1 MINYSSYN
9 DAWGITPN
17 NKIQKNDNELKDN
30 FTNIEKSIEI
40 KKNNETFT
48 NIKSLKNKEKCHK
61 TCNIVEDII
70 NCPKCLELLKKKLN
84 MNSTIKETFKNKI
97 EGFNSKVKNKLIILC
112 DTKNK
117 KNTML
122 ILLILLFLI
131 LSFYFVKGRGID
143 SKDSNIQDLSEA
155 VSDATLSMKYLK
167 ENFIMIPK
175 NMINFNNNIINPN
188 L

>member
-1 MINYSSYN
+1 
-9 DAWGITPN
+9 
-17 NKIQKNDNELKDN
+17 
-30 FTNIEKSIEI
+30 
-40 KKNNETFT
+40 
-48 NIKSLKNKEKCHK
+48 
-61 TCNIVEDII
+61 
-70 NCPKCLELLKKKLN
+70 